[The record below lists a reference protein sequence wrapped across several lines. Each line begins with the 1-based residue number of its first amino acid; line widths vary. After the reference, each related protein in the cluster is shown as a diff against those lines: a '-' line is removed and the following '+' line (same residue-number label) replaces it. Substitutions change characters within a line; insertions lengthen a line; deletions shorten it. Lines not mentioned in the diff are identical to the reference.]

1 MAVNVQAGGGGGG
14 KVSLG
19 GQFDLSQIGLASPA
33 GYSAVIFVVLL
44 AVVILIAMG
53 LR

>member
-1 MAVNVQAGGGGGG
+1 MAVNVQAGGGG

-19 GQFDLSQIGLASPA
+19 GQLDLSQIGLASPA
-33 GYSAVIFVVLL
+33 GYTAVIFVVLL